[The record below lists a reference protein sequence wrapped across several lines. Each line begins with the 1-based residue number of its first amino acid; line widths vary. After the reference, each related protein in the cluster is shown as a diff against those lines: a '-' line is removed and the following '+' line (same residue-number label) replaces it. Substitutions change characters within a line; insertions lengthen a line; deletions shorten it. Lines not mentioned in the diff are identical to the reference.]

1 MTYHRV
7 LTVASVLTVLLMT
20 VHLADDIVRGME
32 KGGPPNLLAVPI
44 LVTWLYA
51 ALFLAERRS
60 GYVILLLGSL
70 LGAFVPV
77 IHFRAPG
84 GVAGGGIASS
94 TGALFWVWTLVTL
107 GVTSVL
113 AFILAARALWESFR
127 RGTDRQVA

>member
-1 MTYHRV
+1 M
-7 LTVASVLTVLLMT
+7 
-20 VHLADDIVRGME
+20 
-32 KGGPPNLLAVPI
+32 
-44 LVTWLYA
+44 TWLYA

-70 LGAFVPV
+70 LGSFVPL
-77 IHFRAPG
+77 IHFRASG